1 MVGFEKCCRVEGVG
15 FGKWC
20 WVKRV
25 GERENLEFK
34 WVEEGHSFIKV
45 WVCEKV
51 GNYKRKGVEEG
62 RKS

>member
-1 MVGFEKCCRVEGVG
+1 MSVLREVRSCKSKGVGLGECCRVEVVG

-34 WVEEGHSFIKV
+34 GI
-45 WVCEKV
+45 
-51 GNYKRKGVEEG
+51 
-62 RKS
+62 